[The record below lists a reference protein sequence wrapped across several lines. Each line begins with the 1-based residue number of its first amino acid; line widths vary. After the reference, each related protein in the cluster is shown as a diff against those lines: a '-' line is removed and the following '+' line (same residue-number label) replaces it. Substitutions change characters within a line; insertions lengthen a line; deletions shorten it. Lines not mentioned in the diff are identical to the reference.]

1 LKFNKVAITMGAT
14 MTTERARNDPTPVA
28 IAGAGL
34 IPWKVL
40 TWLCAAERFGVKFR
54 VVGNR
59 LEYELGEFAC
69 IDGLP
74 PPAQEFVDTHADE
87 LRRLVLA
94 TPARVM

>member
-1 LKFNKVAITMGAT
+1 
-14 MTTERARNDPTPVA
+14 MTTRERDDATPVA

-34 IPWKVL
+34 IPWGVL
-40 TWLCAAERFGVKFR
+40 TWLRAAERFGVKFR

-59 LEYELGEFAC
+59 LEYEPGEFAC

-74 PPAQEFVDTHADE
+74 PPAQEFLADHADE

-94 TPARVM
+94 TPAAVM